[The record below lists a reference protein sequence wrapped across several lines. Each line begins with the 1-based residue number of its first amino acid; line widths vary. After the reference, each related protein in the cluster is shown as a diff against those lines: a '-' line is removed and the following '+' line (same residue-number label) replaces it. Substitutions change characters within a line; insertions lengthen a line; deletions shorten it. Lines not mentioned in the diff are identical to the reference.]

1 MDELGEGGSQE
12 LGFKQTSPSHDAAIL
27 ASKPPQNST
36 ESRPQNVHLQE
47 NFLPFCFHHIFKSLL
62 QVFGQ
67 KISVRKPRLPKATM
81 SLPAILCLHGSGVNA
96 KVFAFQLGSLQRLLS
111 KTFEFVFLDAPFV
124 REAGDGVLPFFD
136 GCEPFFR
143 WKSKSDD
150 NTFTHEE
157 IENETKA
164 LIEKTLKSRD
174 DWVGILGFSQGGR
187 LAAGWLVEQ
196 EWREEI
202 EGEDGGEGFKF
213 GVFLMTPSPPMTT
226 LVYEE
231 GGVEKIRV
239 PSVMIVGKQDSWY
252 ESSKK
257 MHAEYFEEE
266 SSKLVEFDV
275 GHRLPGEQAA
285 VVAIARE
292 ILRLYMLTT
301 GVRGTLS
308 QG

>member
-1 MDELGEGGSQE
+1 
-12 LGFKQTSPSHDAAIL
+12 
-27 ASKPPQNST
+27 
-36 ESRPQNVHLQE
+36 
-47 NFLPFCFHHIFKSLL
+47 
-62 QVFGQ
+62 
-67 KISVRKPRLPKATM
+67 M

-96 KVFAFQLGSLQRLLS
+96 KVFAFQLTSLQRLLS
-111 KTFEFVFLDAPFV
+111 KTFDLVFIDAPFV

-157 IENETKA
+157 IEPETKA
-164 LIEKTLKSRD
+164 LIEKTLKSRS

-196 EWREEI
+196 ELREEL
-202 EGEDGGEGFKF
+202 EGDDGAGEFKF
-213 GVFLMTPSPPMTT
+213 GVFLMTPNPPMSA
-226 LVYEE
+226 LVYEQ

-239 PSVMIVGKQDSWY
+239 PSVMVVGKQDGWY

-266 SSKLVEFDV
+266 SAKLVEFDIE
-275 GHRLPGEQAA
+275 HRLPSEQAD
-285 VVAIARE
+285 VLAIARE
-292 ILRLYMLTT
+292 ILRLYLLST
-301 GVRGTLS
+301 GVRGVIS